1 MKYIKFYQDE
11 DLRHPELLGV
21 TISRKWAVRAAI
33 GLESAYKTMGRVKVR
48 FSDETAFSY
57 GTKQGMTL
65 ARGADWLTFLHEYA
79 HVLEIRWHGTTR
91 HGARLRKIIDS
102 LCAYV
107 VEAGWHEIDVQE
119 QFEAHIALAAEI
131 DRQAREMTRGSA
143 TVFDKALE
151 QVARLAEDGSQ
162 S

>member
-1 MKYIKFYQDE
+1 MKYLKFYQDE
-11 DLRHPELLGV
+11 DLRHPELAGI
-21 TISRKWAVRAAI
+21 TISPKRARFAAI
-33 GLESAYKTMGRVKVR
+33 KLESHYKTMGRVKVT
-48 FSDETAFSY
+48 FLESPVYSY
-57 GTKQGMTL
+57 GDKKGVHL
-65 ARGADWLTFLHEYA
+65 AYGADWLTFLHEFA

-91 HGARLRKIIDS
+91 HGRRLRKIIDS
-102 LCAYV
+102 LCAHV
-107 VEAGWHEIDVQE
+107 LREGWHEIDMQE